1 VQKETSSIG
10 RFAILK
16 CLSKLAVLQK
26 SCLSQIVTFLVDLS
40 SQVKLLPT
48 VIRLL
53 SNIWIVHDS
62 AVYQHLFKLLSFPLP
77 QGLSGPSTQE
87 LALSRVVTIVEMCEA
102 RAEIHGEELVGIV
115 LQNFQKQAFIQHL
128 TPDGYALICKLSL
141 DALKILCNREV
152 TNPLVLWKSVVTH
165 LTDDARPLIV
175 SGVCS
180 FIEIFTRHQWKY
192 ECDILP
198 CSAFKFLWNC
208 ALSQNG
214 RVCSVAWSTLNAFDI
229 DVIKLCHVPQEVSLL
244 MGINEICGVDTDYA
258 VNVQHILS
266 VLPHIPHDSYSEYF
280 VTVQKYLT
288 FECENVPRGT
298 ISTAIEQ
305 AQRCNNTKVL
315 EDYLR
320 TIQANL
326 PTPVLAGTVYTDNS
340 TIITM

>member
-1 VQKETSSIG
+1 MEKLIEQCDIRYSEVLALTMATCLIGMIGSSNSALCFDAVTSIAQASPAVAHLFIPVLFYCVQKETSSIG

-229 DVIKLCHVPQEVSLL
+229 DVIKLCHVPQEV
-244 MGINEICGVDTDYA
+244 
-258 VNVQHILS
+258 LS
-266 VLPHIPHDSYSEYF
+266 FWYTI
-280 VTVQKYLT
+280 YLT
-288 FECENVPRGT
+288 PLFKGH
-298 ISTAIEQ
+298 S
-305 AQRCNNTKVL
+305 
-315 EDYLR
+315 LR
-320 TIQANL
+320 SLCRVRNHHL
-326 PTPVLAGTVYTDNS
+326 S
-340 TIITM
+340 SC

>member
-1 VQKETSSIG
+1 MPHVY
-10 RFAILK
+10 
-16 CLSKLAVLQK
+16 VLYVLMSVPN
-26 SCLSQIVTFLVDLS
+26 SC
-40 SQVKLLPT
+40 
-48 VIRLL
+48 VI
-53 SNIWIVHDS
+53 
-62 AVYQHLFKLLSFPLP
+62 AYMQ
-77 QGLSGPSTQE
+77 
-87 LALSRVVTIVEMCEA
+87 
-102 RAEIHGEELVGIV
+102 
-115 LQNFQKQAFIQHL
+115 
-128 TPDGYALICKLSL
+128 
-141 DALKILCNREV
+141 
-152 TNPLVLWKSVVTH
+152 
-165 LTDDARPLIV
+165 
-175 SGVCS
+175 
-180 FIEIFTRHQWKY
+180 
-192 ECDILP
+192 
-198 CSAFKFLWNC
+198 
-208 ALSQNG
+208 
-214 RVCSVAWSTLNAFDI
+214 
-229 DVIKLCHVPQEVSLL
+229 VSLL